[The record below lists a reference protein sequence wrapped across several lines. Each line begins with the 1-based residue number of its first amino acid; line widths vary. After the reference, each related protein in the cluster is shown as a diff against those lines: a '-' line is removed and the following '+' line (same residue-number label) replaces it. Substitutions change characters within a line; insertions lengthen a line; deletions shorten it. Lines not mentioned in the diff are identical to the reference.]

1 MKTMIALTL
10 SLFLA
15 SCMHLGMMG
24 THGDQQSQ
32 DHQTIPEPVLEKE
45 IVIGDVKAT
54 ATFLPL
60 QVGEEAIFTL
70 KLTDKFTGQPV
81 SNADVSF
88 HTSFLRAG
96 EKPHTSTTH
105 GESDSSQVLYP
116 REHDMNFDQ
125 SVGESAQAG
134 VYAVGFTP
142 SQAGEHKTMFHIRA
156 LGGQQLETEVVIETT
171 RHAVA
176 SGETHGGM
184 MMHRTGGMPEY
195 VIIGGVVMT
204 AAMIAFWAG
213 SGGHMF

>member
-60 QVGEEAIFTL
+60 QVGEEVIFTL
-70 KLTDKFTGQPV
+70 KLVDKPTSQPV
-81 SNADVSF
+81 SNAKIYF
-88 HTSFLRAG
+88 HTFFLHAA
-96 EKPHTSTTH
+96 EKRHINTIH
-105 GESDSSQVLYP
+105 GESDSSHMLLSP
-116 REHDMNFDQ
+116 EHDMNFDQ
-125 SVGESAQAG
+125 EVEESAPG
-134 VYAVGFTP
+134 IYVVGFTP
-142 SQAGEHKTMFHIRA
+142 SQSGEYKTMFHIRA
-156 LGGQQLETEVVIETT
+156 LGGQELEPEVVIETT

-184 MMHRTGGMPEY
+184 RMHRTGGMPEY
-195 VIIGGVVMT
+195 VIIGGVVMA